1 MSYFASDF
9 GALYSNELV
18 FFPHLVGLGFIHC
31 LLYLFGLSEP
41 TSVDLQGDIKSIC
54 ILIFGTNEFR
64 IKLFQHFICTILEK
78 FFWTVSF
85 AREYNSF
92 VLCIC
97 RNLVDNIV
105 VIVSVFSCQ
114 SLKVFGQVALHELL
128 HNWVRRF
135 DVHFDLL
142 IKIIRDWQWWL
153 SGLNHCIINVI
164 IQSGDSNLGPKL
176 FNKMNNSYCH

>member
-9 GALYSNELV
+9 GALCSNELV

-31 LLYLFGLSEP
+31 LLNLFGLSEP

-142 IKIIRDWQWWL
+142 IKILI
-153 SGLNHCIINVI
+153 
-164 IQSGDSNLGPKL
+164 
-176 FNKMNNSYCH
+176 